1 MTLPDLLLVAWACF
15 AVVAIAGGVRF
26 IAAGFNV
33 GRGSTHADAEV
44 YQLHRDL
51 LRDEDDGEWREAA

>member
-1 MTLPDLLLVAWACF
+1 MSLPDLLLAAWAGF
-15 AVVAIAGGVRF
+15 ALLAIAGGVRF

-44 YQLHRDL
+44 YQLHSDL
-51 LRDEDDGEWREAA
+51 LGDEDNGEWREAA